1 MKQVTALMLATT
13 MIGCAAGAVE
23 SPAPTRRLSIEQL
36 IDIKHPSDPVWSP
49 DGRFVAFT
57 WDRAGISNLYVADA
71 SAANGTPKQLTSYAS
86 GAPGGAF
93 WSRDGQRLYFARGG
107 DLWQVAPSGGEPT
120 AVWTSPTP
128 ENGIVASPDVSRV
141 AFVRPAAGATRGSG
155 GSDLWTR
162 SLTDGTEAKVA
173 HDDVSIG
180 NVSWSPDG
188 AHVAYSAGS
197 QSIRHEQTPDYS
209 GVKIDRKSVV

>member
-1 MKQVTALMLATT
+1 MKHVTALMLAAT

-23 SPAPTRRLSIEQL
+23 PPAAARRLSIEQL

-71 SAANGTPKQLTSYAS
+71 GATNGTPKQLTSYTG
-86 GAPGGAF
+86 GAPAGAF
-93 WSRDGQRLYFARGG
+93 WSRDSQRLYFARGG
-107 DLWQVAPSGGEPT
+107 DLWQVSASGGEPT

-141 AFVRPAAGATRGSG
+141 AFVRPAAGSTRGSG
-155 GSDLWTR
+155 G
-162 SLTDGTEAKVA
+162 A
-173 HDDVSIG
+173 I
-180 NVSWSPDG
+180 
-188 AHVAYSAGS
+188 
-197 QSIRHEQTPDYS
+197 S
-209 GVKIDRKSVV
+209 GRDR